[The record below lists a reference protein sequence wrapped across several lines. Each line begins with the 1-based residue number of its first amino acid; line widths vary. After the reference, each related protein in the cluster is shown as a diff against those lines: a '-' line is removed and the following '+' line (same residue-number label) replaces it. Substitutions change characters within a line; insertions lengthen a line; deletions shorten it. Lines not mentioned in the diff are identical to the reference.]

1 MSDWPRSSGRLP
13 EEEHHTPRWVR
24 VSAAIAVVLVVAFLA
39 VHLAGGGMVG
49 HGS

>member
-1 MSDWPRSSGRLP
+1 MSDSPRSSGGLP
-13 EEEHHTPRWVR
+13 EEEHHTPRWVK
-24 VSAAIAVVLVVAFLA
+24 VSATIVIVLVVVFLA